1 MRNIVWVPVYDPD
14 YNRRAMNGLAKQI
27 LKNENERGEV
37 TYEIKPVE
45 VKPVKINDA
54 KWANTWGSWGSGY
67 LEIARDKAIKATED
81 TMSDDNKSGRKY
93 FRPIKGAKCA
103 IGGHPESLTMID
115 VYAVAETFDVT
126 CPARTHALKKI
137 LLAGDRG
144 KNDTIADLDEARDA
158 ITRAIELEEQRE
170 AGR

>member
-1 MRNIVWVPVYDPD
+1 MSDGSALRVLYDSEPDSLKRRNNIDVLFKGTTIQPT
-14 YNRRAMNGLAKQI
+14 I
-27 LKNENERGEV
+27 
-37 TYEIKPVE
+37 
-45 VKPVKINDA
+45 
-54 KWANTWGSWGSGY
+54 
-67 LEIARDKAIKATED
+67 ED

-93 FRPIKGAKCA
+93 FRPIKGAKEFSNGDGSVTA
-103 IGGHPESLTMID
+103 KVD
-115 VYAVAETFDVT
+115 VYAVAETFGVT

>member
-1 MRNIVWVPVYDPD
+1 
-14 YNRRAMNGLAKQI
+14 
-27 LKNENERGEV
+27 
-37 TYEIKPVE
+37 
-45 VKPVKINDA
+45 
-54 KWANTWGSWGSGY
+54 
-67 LEIARDKAIKATED
+67 
-81 TMSDDNKSGRKY
+81 MSDDNKSGRKY
-93 FRPIKGAKCA
+93 FRPIKGGK
-103 IGGHPESLTMID
+103 IFLTGPDPTQQID

>member
-1 MRNIVWVPVYDPD
+1 MSDEFAY
-14 YNRRAMNGLAKQI
+14 Q
-27 LKNENERGEV
+27 
-37 TYEIKPVE
+37 IKPVE
-45 VKPVKINDA
+45 VKPVEINDA
-54 KWANTWGSWGSGY
+54 KWVNTWGSWGSGY
-67 LEIARDKAIKATED
+67 LEIERDKAIKAIEEFK
-81 TMSDDNKSGRKY
+81 MSDDNKSGRKY
-93 FRPIKGAKCA
+93 FRPIKGAKCE
-103 IGGHPESLTMID
+103 IGGHPEALTMID

-126 CPARTHALKKI
+126 CPARQHALKKI